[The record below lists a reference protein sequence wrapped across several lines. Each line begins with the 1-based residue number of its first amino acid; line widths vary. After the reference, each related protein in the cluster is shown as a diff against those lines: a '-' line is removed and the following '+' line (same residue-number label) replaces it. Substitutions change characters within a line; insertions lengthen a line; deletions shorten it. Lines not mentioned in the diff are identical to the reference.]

1 MSDQGGEV
9 RRLDRAP
16 GERYGG
22 TPPARGSSGPS
33 RARRLLAAAGV
44 ALGTAAV
51 TFLLTGFDV
60 GPGLLAIAAGGGWLT
75 GLALTG
81 GARAG
86 RGAGAGWRRAAL
98 AAILAGTGVALGLAA
113 DGVRALTEGGV
124 LTPWDYALDRFGPL
138 AVAFV
143 AVAAAAGALRGR

>member
-1 MSDQGGEV
+1 VSEQGGEV

-16 GERYGG
+16 GERYGAAPE
-22 TPPARGSSGPS
+22 PPRPGGPT
-33 RARRLLAAAGV
+33 RTRRLLAATGV

-60 GPGLLAIAAGGGWLT
+60 GPGLLAIAGGGGWLT
-75 GLALTG
+75 GLALAG
-81 GARAG
+81 GAPPG
-86 RGAGAGWRRAAL
+86 RGAGAGWRRAGL
-98 AAILAGTGVALGLAA
+98 AAILAGGGVALGLAA

-143 AVAAAAGALRGR
+143 AVAAAAAALRGR